1 MTHRIF
7 ILLLMVLASLNPL
20 LAQQR
25 GNASYYSHRLHGSRM
40 SDGSKYHRDSMV
52 CAHNTYPMGTMLR
65 VRNMQNGREVV
76 VRVADR
82 GPHRRGFK
90 IDLSYAAAREL
101 DFIGKGF
108 TMVEITPCDD
118 VDIPFRL
125 DDDHPQTVIEGM
137 ELGRAYATDHFVP
150 TWKQKMDKRQE
161 AQTPQTPVT
170 MASEENVKTVRS
182 SDGTRNISRVQQ
194 KRGER

>member
-1 MTHRIF
+1 MMLSGFST
-7 ILLLMVLASLNPL
+7 LS
-20 LAQQR
+20 AQQR

-65 VRNMQNGREVV
+65 VRNLENGREVV

-118 VDIPFRL
+118 VDVPFL
-125 DDDHPQTVIEGM
+125 PSDSHPQTVIEGM

-150 TWKQKMDKRQE
+150 AWKQRMEKHHE
-161 AQTPQTPVT
+161 AQTPLTPVT
-170 MASEENVKTVRS
+170 MAGEDNAKTVRS
-182 SDGTRNISRVQQ
+182 ADGTRNISRVQQ